1 MSNVTQQTM
10 IRKTTLIAMAVA
22 GVFAT
27 MPTQAKNIPDAQFAF
42 SWDGNEVLVND
53 NVSGATE
60 KSFTK
65 NDDGSIT
72 GTISGITVENKFP
85 NGVLGNY
92 AKTQDNTNIY
102 GKDLVIKNSSFENN
116 GTHFD
121 GNVLHLT
128 VSGATGTE
136 KYSHRI
142 EGSTFKNNNMRAVG
156 LIYEADFKV
165 ISEMTVVNS
174 HFENNQAGEGGAMYI
189 DPYKVNITGST
200 FIGNMAVGTGA
211 STSGCGGA
219 IESFAHQLTMT
230 DVVFAD
236 NTATK
241 YGGALYI
248 APTKGG
254 AKSEGHFINVVEK
267 DLTYAGN
274 KVTGDKAQGGFVYM
288 TGDTDLTIN
297 VADGRTLT
305 IGKAGVVDAKTDS
318 FATDEQGNATLVKE
332 GAGTMVVNSSLQD
345 FNGIFDVAQGNVVI
359 DTLNMPGVLSVDAE
373 KGSAVVTVNKVADNK
388 LQGTVKAAN
397 NGMVVIGAN
406 EAAARTAMQKAG
418 VTGKNGVIYVAKPMD
433 MTAGSLA
440 VGSGTQAADGQVV
453 ANHGGVLMVDQAAA
467 KDKPLFTNATVNVE
481 KDATLTLVN
490 ASVGTVNLADGKVN
504 FAGNVTT
511 DNPFIEG
518 NFVDGKLV
526 SSLNATD
533 GLTSLAST
541 GIQAMT
547 RRADFVLAET
557 IANRTAFD
565 HERTDGVRLWVDVTG
580 ERYEADD
587 LENGGNFSADAGYAA
602 FGGDI
607 EVMPDLVVGA
617 AMQYGNGSLSS
628 DVANIKNDIT
638 SYGLTGYVAKKLGD
652 FKVVGELAYVQSEN
666 EISSSQAAL
675 NVDVDAKIYS
685 AGVRAQY
692 EMTAGNFA
700 FIPSVGLRVSRL
712 ETDGFNA
719 GTVRVNDQSQTLVQ
733 LPIALRV
740 TAVDQNVDGWSLAPN
755 FKVAFVPTFGDK
767 EISMGGVDQTVIDTS
782 PVQADFGLL
791 ARKGAMTLNAD
802 LLLGGGKDGTSSIGG
817 KVGLNYAF

>member
-1 MSNVTQQTM
+1 MGRYKVSEKGINIKNSEFVGNSTSAKYVSSTIM
-10 IRKTTLIAMAVA
+10 LTAWGNIGMPALEHRFEGTTFKNNKTT
-22 GVFAT
+22 
-27 MPTQAKNIPDAQFAF
+27 
-42 SWDGNEVLVND
+42 
-53 NVSGATE
+53 VSGGAIAVIYE
-60 KSFTK
+60 SAG
-65 NDDGSIT
+65 N
-72 GTISGITVENKFP
+72 
-85 NGVLGNY
+85 VLSNL
-92 AKTQDNTNIY
+92 KIN
-102 GKDLVIKNSSFENN
+102 NSSFE
-116 GTHFD
+116 
-121 GNVLHLT
+121 GNH
-128 VSGATGTE
+128 
-136 KYSHRI
+136 
-142 EGSTFKNNNMRAVG
+142 
-156 LIYEADFKV
+156 
-165 ISEMTVVNS
+165 
-174 HFENNQAGEGGAMYI
+174 AG
-189 DPYKVNITGST
+189 KS
-200 FIGNMAVGTGA
+200 
-211 STSGCGGA
+211 GGA
-219 IESFAHQLTMT
+219 ISLDFYDVEISNTEFKGNSSVESGGAINSHAKKLVLN
-230 DVVFAD
+230 DVVFTD
-236 NTATK
+236 NK
-241 YGGALYI
+241 SEENGGAIVLRE
-248 APTKGG
+248 TKPAMNDGNG
-254 AKSEGHFINVVEK
+254 NYSNVHQTIEAALNVVNH
-267 DLTYAGN
+267 DLTYTGN
-274 KVTGDKAQGGFVYM
+274 KVTGDQAKGGFLYM
-288 TGDTDLTIN
+288 ESDAIATVN

-318 FATDEQGNATLVKE
+318 FATDATGQATLVKD
-332 GAGTMVVNSSLQD
+332 GAGTMVVNSSMQD
-345 FNGIFDVAQGNVVI
+345 FNGTFDVAQGHVVI
-359 DTLNMPGVLSVDAE
+359 DTFNMPGVLSVDAE

-397 NGMVVIGAN
+397 NGMVVFGAN
-406 EAAARTAMQKAG
+406 EATARAAMQKAG

-453 ANHGGVLMVDQAAA
+453 AAQGGVLMVDQAAA

-490 ASVGTVNLADGKVN
+490 ASVGTVTLADKGATV
-504 FAGNVTT
+504 AGNVTT

-638 SYGLTGYVAKKLGD
+638 SYGLTGYVTKKLGD

-666 EISSSQAAL
+666 EITSSQAAL
-675 NVDVDAKIYS
+675 NVDVDAKMYS

-719 GTVRVNDQSQTLVQ
+719 GTVRVDDQSQTLVQ
-733 LPIALRV
+733 MPIALRV
-740 TAVDQNVDGWSLAPN
+740 TAVDQKVDGWSLAPN

-782 PVQADFGLL
+782 PVQADFGVL